1 MQQKDST
8 TVLLQPFLFLRMR
21 YNEDVFHLKQAT
33 LCRTETSNQT
43 SKKREKQRQQT
54 SNKLPNFSL
63 PSLHTSKRGSSG
75 GENCQDQKTPPSLR
89 PAENKEERVG
99 HFSPSS
105 PGSHLVISWSGKEFR
120 LEEEKFSF
128 RKLLI
133 ILVGRGALLAS
144 ATEGRGKLLGAGEKI
159 Q

>member
-1 MQQKDST
+1 M
-8 TVLLQPFLFLRMR
+8 
-21 YNEDVFHLKQAT
+21 
-33 LCRTETSNQT
+33 
-43 SKKREKQRQQT
+43 
-54 SNKLPNFSL
+54 
-63 PSLHTSKRGSSG
+63 
-75 GENCQDQKTPPSLR
+75 
-89 PAENKEERVG
+89 G

-120 LEEEKFSF
+120 LEEEEKFSF